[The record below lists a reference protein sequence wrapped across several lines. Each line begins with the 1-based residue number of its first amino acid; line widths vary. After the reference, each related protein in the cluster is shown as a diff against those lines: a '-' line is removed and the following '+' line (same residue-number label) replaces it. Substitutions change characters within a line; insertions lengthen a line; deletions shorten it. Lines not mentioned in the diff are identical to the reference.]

1 MNRLSPIAAVL
12 MTIAILLAVLVIAQV
27 VFFGGL

>member
-12 MTIAILLAVLVIAQV
+12 MTIAILFAVLVIAQA
-27 VFFGGL
+27 VFFGF